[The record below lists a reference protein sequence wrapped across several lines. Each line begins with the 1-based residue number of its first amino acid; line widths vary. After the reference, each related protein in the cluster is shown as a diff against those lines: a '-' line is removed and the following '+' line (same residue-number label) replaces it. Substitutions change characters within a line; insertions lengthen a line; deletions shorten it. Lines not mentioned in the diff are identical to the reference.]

1 MSKLEFWTHA
11 YQVRCLLN
19 ACDKLFLSF
28 STRHAGLVSN
38 EKMFHATD
46 EEIPQRKGPSLS
58 HELRVWEGRRRM
70 LTAATSSK
78 FYGRKLAFVAY
89 ACQLLPR
96 NFFYIKNWALHT
108 LFLLGNQA
116 ICTVIKL
123 SNRSSPSS
131 KCCLSLSNLSRDCVW
146 ITEPNSVLIT
156 MSQGRSGGGE
166 TTDRSLVDRLHPVD
180 QIYP

>member
-1 MSKLEFWTHA
+1 MPLTRRFPSERDH
-11 YQVRCLLN
+11 
-19 ACDKLFLSF
+19 LFLMSF
-28 STRHAGLVSN
+28 ACEKAEDECSLRPRLANFMAESQHPLLMLVNSCP
-38 EKMFHATD
+38 E
-46 EEIPQRKGPSLS
+46 
-58 HELRVWEGRRRM
+58 
-70 LTAATSSK
+70 
-78 FYGRKLAFVAY
+78 
-89 ACQLLPR
+89 
-96 NFFYIKNWALHT
+96 FFLYIKNWASHT

-166 TTDRSLVDRLHPVD
+166 ATDRFLAVLHELAK
-180 QIYP
+180 